1 MKRNSKYIIL
11 ICSFILI
18 SSLWALNADFLE
30 SSRFLPEFELEA
42 PAPQEPDTIPPR
54 FPVSKTTTEEYEDLL
69 KKSPADLKDPENI
82 KTTIEYDIKTGAYI
96 VRTKLGDMELGTP
109 MTLTPE
115 EYQDYSMQQSLQS
128 YFREKNAEEFEKEVN
143 KKFNITDMQFDLGP
157 AERIFGKGG
166 VRVKTQGSA
175 QLSIGLKTNKT
186 DNPSLPIR
194 SRKQT
199 SFNFDEDVQLNVQAS
214 VGSKVNFG
222 ITLQPNLF
230 FMPMEDKNLVGDT
243 QKNLFDGPYYKKIS
257 SFRTPSRTMA
267 VGEYFSTG
275 WDSDPTVVAWVKYVE
290 MHEPSGLLLIN
301 ARLAATHDGVAK
313 NMLYIGGNASKFRL
327 NPNRSAVA
335 TKELWGTKTNI

>member
-42 PAPQEPDTIPPR
+42 PAPQVPDTIPPR

-175 QLSIGLKTNKT
+175 QLSIGLKPTRRT
-186 DNPSLPIR
+186 TLHSR
-194 SRKQT
+194 SVL
-199 SFNFDEDVQLNVQAS
+199 E
-214 VGSKVNFG
+214 SKHHS
-222 ITLQPNLF
+222 
-230 FMPMEDKNLVGDT
+230 
-243 QKNLFDGPYYKKIS
+243 IS
-257 SFRTPSRTMA
+257 
-267 VGEYFSTG
+267 
-275 WDSDPTVVAWVKYVE
+275 
-290 MHEPSGLLLIN
+290 
-301 ARLAATHDGVAK
+301 
-313 NMLYIGGNASKFRL
+313 
-327 NPNRSAVA
+327 
-335 TKELWGTKTNI
+335 TKMYS